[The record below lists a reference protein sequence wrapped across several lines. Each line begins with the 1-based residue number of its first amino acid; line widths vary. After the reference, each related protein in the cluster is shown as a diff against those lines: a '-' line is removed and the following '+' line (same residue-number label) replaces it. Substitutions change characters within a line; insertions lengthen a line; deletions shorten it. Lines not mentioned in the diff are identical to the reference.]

1 MQLIRDSA
9 LNAKIEALGG
19 RSLVAAQI
27 GVSTS
32 YLSRCVAGER
42 TMTDSCRFI
51 IEEGLAERM
60 DVWRMMKAQK
70 GGQA

>member
-1 MQLIRDSA
+1 MQLTRDNA
-9 LNAKIEALGG
+9 LDKKIEALGG
-19 RSLVAAQI
+19 RLLVAAQI

-51 IEEGLAERM
+51 IEEGLTERI
-60 DVWRMMKAQK
+60 DVWRMMKAQSE
-70 GGQA
+70 

>member
-1 MQLIRDSA
+1 MVIQRDNA
-9 LNAKIEALGG
+9 LDAKIDALGG
-19 RSLVAAQI
+19 RSLVSDQI

-51 IEEGLAERM
+51 IEEGLTERI
-60 DVWRMMKAQK
+60 DVWRMMKAQQK
-70 GGQA
+70 

>member
-1 MQLIRDSA
+1 MQLTRDNA
-9 LNAKIEALGG
+9 LDKKIEALGG

-51 IEEGLAERM
+51 IEEGLTERI
-60 DVWRMMKAQK
+60 DVWRMMKAQSE
-70 GGQA
+70 

>member
-1 MQLIRDSA
+1 MIIERDIA
-9 LNAKIEALGG
+9 LDAKIDALGG
-19 RSLVAAQI
+19 RSLVAAQV

-42 TMTDSCRFI
+42 TMKDPCRFI

-70 GGQA
+70 Q

>member
-1 MQLIRDSA
+1 MQLIRDNA
-9 LNAKIEALGG
+9 LDVKIQAQGG

-27 GVSTS
+27 GVSMS

-70 GGQA
+70 Q

>member
-1 MQLIRDSA
+1 MIIERDNA
-9 LNAKIEALGG
+9 MDAKIDALGG

-42 TMTDSCRFI
+42 TMKDPYRFI

-70 GGQA
+70 K

>member
-1 MQLIRDSA
+1 MIIQRDNA
-9 LNAKIEALGG
+9 LDAKIKALGG
-19 RSLVAAQI
+19 RSLVAAQV

-42 TMTDSCRFI
+42 TMKDPCRFI

-70 GGQA
+70 Q